1 MFNVVKKEPKD
12 ELNEMNNNV
21 KQKYNYYIII
31 IIKQLYS

>member
-12 ELNEMNNNV
+12 ELNEMHNNV